1 MKSVTMSPLRNWAM
15 AFISPIPLVGLWYLP
30 KFFKDWR
37 AYARLSGY
45 DNVRFMDSK
54 PCLADKM
61 PYTPFDAHYFHQ
73 GAWLGRRLKESPSRQ
88 HVDVGS
94 SVMTIGVLSAIV
106 HTIFVDY
113 RPLVAKLANLCSVA
127 ADISFLPF
135 GSESVRSLSSLHVIE
150 HIGLGRYGDR
160 IDPEGSIKA
169 AKELERVLK
178 PGGRLYLSVP
188 VGQER
193 ICFNAHRVFSPLSIK
208 ELFSSLTLKEFS
220 WVDDQDRFKEYQALE
235 SASNFRYGCGMFLFA
250 KPNSAE
256 GRCT

>member
-1 MKSVTMSPLRNWAM
+1 MKSLAVRLLRNWAM

-37 AYARLSGY
+37 TYAKMSGPEQ
-45 DNVRFMDSK
+45 VRFRDFK

-73 GAWLGRRLKESPSRQ
+73 GAWLGRRLKESSSRE

-94 SVMTIGVLSAIV
+94 SVLAIGVLSAIV
-106 HTIFVDY
+106 PTVFVDY
-113 RPLVAKLANLCSVA
+113 RPLAATQSNLCSVA

-135 GSESVRSLSSLHVIE
+135 GSENIPSLSSLHVIE

-160 IDPEGSIKA
+160 IDPEGSVKA

-193 ICFNAHRVFSPLSIK
+193 ICFNAHRVFSPLTVK
-208 ELFSSLTLKEFS
+208 ELFSSLALKEFS
-220 WVDDQDRFKEYQALE
+220 WVDDQNRFKEHQPLE
-235 SASNFRYGCGMFLFA
+235 SASDFRYGCGMFVFA
-250 KPNSAE
+250 KLNP
-256 GRCT
+256 G